1 MHYAL
6 GAFMGFYL
14 VSATSRRMNRQT
26 HKIRSLH
33 GHGHIG
39 HEYVLGF
46 SNVFVYTIYS
56 IYEQP

>member
-1 MHYAL
+1 
-6 GAFMGFYL
+6 MGFYL